1 MSRRTQ
7 VLSQASSLFRL
18 RGSHPVSPD
27 FPFRSSIMSSCSFST
42 VLQPRSLDRFG
53 LLPFRSPLLR
63 ESFLYF
69 LFLQVL
75 RCFSSLSLASLKLFF
90 HFRIPG
96 LYSGWVPPFGYR
108 RLFAC
113 LLLTVAFRC
122 LLRPSSPLCA
132 QASAIRSFLLYL
144 LVFLIT
150 LLFTFVS
157 SVILFLVFDFSRK
170 TSIIFLSRSLLFYRK
185 FLLLSSFQ

>member
-1 MSRRTQ
+1 MVQVLFHSPPGVLFTFPSRYWFTIGHRVVFSLARWSWLIPTGFLVSRRTQ

-113 LLLTVAFRC
+113 LLLTVTFRC

-132 QASAIRSFLLYL
+132 
-144 LVFLIT
+144 
-150 LLFTFVS
+150 
-157 SVILFLVFDFSRK
+157 
-170 TSIIFLSRSLLFYRK
+170 
-185 FLLLSSFQ
+185 

>member
-1 MSRRTQ
+1 MLFRSPGVLFTFPSRYWFTIGHRGVFSLTRWSWWIPTGFLVSRRTQ

-18 RGSHPVSPD
+18 RGCHPVSPD
-27 FPFRSSIMSSCSFST
+27 FPFRSPIMSSCSFST
-42 VLQPRSLDRFG
+42 VLQPRSSDRFG

-63 ESFLYF
+63 ESFVYF

-75 RCFSSLSLASLKLFF
+75 RCFSSLSLASLKLFI

-96 LYSGWVPPFGYR
+96 LYSRWVPPFGHR
-108 RLFAC
+108 RISAC

-132 QASAIRSFLLYL
+132 
-144 LVFLIT
+144 
-150 LLFTFVS
+150 
-157 SVILFLVFDFSRK
+157 
-170 TSIIFLSRSLLFYRK
+170 
-185 FLLLSSFQ
+185 